1 MHIATKPQT
10 DSVTKDKEV
19 RTREARRRRKEGTFD
34 IDDCVVEVDTHDDR
48 GMGAGEMRRRESVEP
63 GRVFEGRGR

>member
-19 RTREARRRRKEGTFD
+19 RTREAGLRTGEGGDTFD
-34 IDDCVVEVDTHDDR
+34 LDERVVNVDTHDDSGWVLVR
-48 GMGAGEMRRRESVEP
+48 
-63 GRVFEGRGR
+63 